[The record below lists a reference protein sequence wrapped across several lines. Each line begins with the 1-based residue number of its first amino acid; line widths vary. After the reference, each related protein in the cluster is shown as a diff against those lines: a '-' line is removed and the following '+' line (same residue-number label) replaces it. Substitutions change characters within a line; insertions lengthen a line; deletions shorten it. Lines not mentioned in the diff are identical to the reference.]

1 MKLRR
6 AFLAIVVLGGF
17 LVLFLGVTGVFSPKK
32 QEPSVP
38 KSGSQVPA
46 RSEDTIEDFSI
57 SDPAGAW
64 SLKAGQ
70 ARPKEGGG
78 YELIKP
84 VLDVKQAGAAG
95 EERLSVQASEG
106 DVQSETAKLVRMS
119 GGVRIEFVGAE
130 KIVLTSPSVEV
141 DLDQT
146 TGRTADE
153 VEMVVDAKE
162 GRQHV
167 WGKGADFNS
176 KQRLIVISRNIRME
190 LSGAG
195 NGIFPQAA
203 GSPAEAGKPG
213 APAQTGN
220 PAEAPVT
227 KIECRG
233 PATADGFKRT
243 VELLGDVR
251 IHQGGND
258 LRADRVEVQFAEG
271 SRTAERF
278 AADGAVTFKTSGAE
292 GACDHLERTAAE
304 DQLLLEGKPARVH
317 RGPDEI
323 EATRIELSGQ
333 KGVIV
338 APVPG
343 SLKLAAEE
351 AAQPAGAIVVKWS
364 RMLRLD
370 PSEHQALFLG
380 DVGFARG
387 DDTIECQALTVKL
400 DSENKRILECKADT
414 DVRLAA
420 RMQGA
425 AGPAQAGKPESATAR
440 ARELA
445 YDPEK
450 DSIVLTGGA
459 VLKQG
464 QRTIS
469 GERIEVHPDA
479 AEIAVP
485 GAGSPVPGAGSLEGQ
500 AEKGS
505 EKFSISWTRGM
516 QFRRAKQ
523 SADFEG
529 GVVLKYGGNTLSAE
543 SLTARLSG
551 NALKGFDAAGDADF
565 DQTGGAEE
573 SGRHLNADNLSADI
587 GADGKPEGFDARG
600 HVTIR
605 EEVKAE
611 HKTRTLTADHVKSAM
626 DEKTQFQGY
635 EATGH
640 VVLSE
645 DGGSGGVL
653 TMRGDRIKAQADAQ
667 NQVASVEAV
676 GRPVIVEEGGRVA
689 RGDRLTWD
697 AQRDSGT
704 LFGAPVEVRMGQ
716 SRLYGNRVDFAPKRG
731 AITIIS
737 NRRVEAAVVGGAPGT
752 TNPLP

>member
-6 AFLAIVVLGGF
+6 ALLALIVLAGF
-17 LVLFLGVTGVFSPKK
+17 LVLFLGVTGVFSSKK
-32 QEPSVP
+32 QELGASKGGNP
-38 KSGSQVPA
+38 GAA
-46 RSEDTIEDFSI
+46 RSEDIIEDFSI
-57 SDPAGAW
+57 SDPAGSW
-64 SLKAGQ
+64 SLKADQ

-84 VLDVKQAGAAG
+84 VLEVKQAGAAG
-95 EERLSVQASEG
+95 EERLAVQASKG
-106 DVQSETAKLVRMS
+106 DLQSETEKRVRMS

-141 DLDQT
+141 DLEQT

-153 VEMVVDAKE
+153 IEMVVDAKE

-167 WGKGADFNS
+167 WGKGAEFNS
-176 KQRLIVISRNIRME
+176 KQRLIVISENIRME
-190 LSGAG
+190 LSGGG

-203 GSPAEAGKPG
+203 GTPAEAGKPI
-213 APAQTGN
+213 P
-220 PAEAPVT
+220 PAETPVT

-243 VELLGDVR
+243 VILLGDVHV
-251 IHQGGND
+251 HQGENE

-271 SRTAERF
+271 SRTPERF

-292 GACDHLERTAAE
+292 GACDHLTRSAAE

-317 RGPDEI
+317 RGPNEI
-323 EATRIELSGQ
+323 EAARIELSGQ

-343 SLKLAAEE
+343 NLKLAAEE
-351 AAQPAGAIVVKWS
+351 AARPAGAIAVHWS
-364 RMLRLD
+364 HMLRLD
-370 PSEHQALFLG
+370 PSEHQALFQG
-380 DVGFARG
+380 DVHFARG
-387 DDTIECQALTVKL
+387 DDTIECQLLSVKL
-400 DSENKRILECKADT
+400 DSENKRIIACKADT
-414 DVRLAA
+414 DVRLTA

-425 AGPAQAGKPESATAR
+425 AGPVPAGQPESVTAH
-440 ARELA
+440 ARELT

-450 DSIVLTGGA
+450 DSIVLSGGA

-469 GERIEVHPDA
+469 GERIEVHPADA
-479 AEIAVP
+479 GIAVA
-485 GAGSPVPGAGSLEGQ
+485 GAGKLEGR
-500 AEKGS
+500 AEKDS
-505 EKFSISWTRGM
+505 EGFNISWEREM
-516 QFRRAKQ
+516 RFSRATQ
-523 SADFEG
+523 SAIFRG
-529 GVVLKYGGNTLSAE
+529 GVGMKYGGDTLRAE
-543 SLTARLSG
+543 SVTARLSE
-551 NALKGFDAAGDADF
+551 NTLKGFDATGGVDF
-565 DQTGGAEE
+565 DQIGTAEK
-573 SGRHLNADNLSADI
+573 SGRSLKADNLSAEM
-587 GADGKPEGFDARG
+587 GADRKPSQLDAIG
-600 HVTIR
+600 HVTIL
-605 EEVKAE
+605 EEDKAA
-611 HKTRTLTADHVKSAM
+611 HKRRTLTADRVKSAM
-626 DEKTQFQGY
+626 EEKTQLQGY

-645 DGGSGGVL
+645 EAGSAGVL
-653 TMRGDRIKAQADAQ
+653 TMRADRINAKADAQ
-667 NQVASVEAV
+667 NQVAAVEAV
-676 GRPVIVEEGGRVA
+676 GRPVIVEEKGSVA

-716 SRLYGNRVDFAPKRG
+716 SRLYGDRVDFAPKRG

-737 NRRVEAAVVGGAPGT
+737 NRRVESTVVGPGT